1 MAALLKFKEKNGM
14 ERISTDYFHR
24 LYLNKDREVAKWK
37 QDTKGKVLGCI
48 SPYTPEEIIHA
59 AGMLPIEITGD
70 IDNVTLA
77 DVYMPDYA
85 CSFTR
90 GFLEKILRGD
100 YNYLDS
106 VVLTAFCDSI
116 LGMYNTCERVSKENI
131 FYLLHYPSVLL
142 DETYDYFLDELLRL
156 RAFIENLGQKEVSD
170 ESLRQSIRIYNEN
183 RGLLRKLYDLRKTDN
198 PPISGVE
205 SLEIVLSS
213 MTTHKE
219 HHNQMLKKLLR
230 NMTEQKE
237 PLTNTVRV
245 LVSGNII
252 DQPDILRIIE
262 ETGAII
268 VSDDLDTGTRYFWN
282 LVEESKKPLKAIA
295 KRYLEVPSPFRHPF
309 EDRTDYLMNMVKE
322 FRVDGVIFLT
332 GKFCDPYL
340 FDYPYL
346 EKALRE
352 EGFPT
357 LSLEQEYP
365 IARMAFKK
373 RVEAFVE
380 MLR

>member
-1 MAALLKFKEKNGM
+1 M
-14 ERISTDYFHR
+14 ERTSTDYFHR
-24 LYLNKDREVAKWK
+24 LYLNKDKEVAKWK
-37 QDTKGKVLGCI
+37 QDMKGKILGCI
-48 SPYTPEEIIHA
+48 SPYAPEEIIHA

-70 IDNVTLA
+70 VDNITLA
-77 DVYMPDYA
+77 GVYMPDYA

-100 YNYLDS
+100 YNYLDG

-116 LGMYNTCERVSKENI
+116 LGLYNTCERVLKEPN
-131 FYLLHYPSVLL
+131 FYLLHYPSVLS
-142 DETYDYFLDELLRL
+142 DNTYDYFLDELLRL

-170 ESLRQSIRIYNEN
+170 ESLSQAIRIYNEN
-183 RGLLRKLYDLRKTDN
+183 RSLLRKLYDLRKTDE

-205 SLEIVLSS
+205 ALEIVLSS
-213 MTTHKE
+213 MVTPKE
-219 HHNQMLKKLLR
+219 HHNQMLKELLR
-230 NMTEQKE
+230 NITEQKE
-237 PLTNTVRV
+237 PLTNKVRV
-245 LVSGNII
+245 LVSGHIV
-252 DQPDILRIIE
+252 DQPDILKIIE
-262 ETGAII
+262 ETEAII

-282 LVEESKKPLKAIA
+282 LVEESKKPLEAIA
-295 KRYLEVPSPFRHPF
+295 KRYLEVSSPFRRPF
-309 EDRTDYLMNMVKE
+309 EDRMDHLMNMVKG
-322 FRVDGVIFLT
+322 FHVDGVIFLT
-332 GKFCDPYL
+332 RKFCDPYL

-365 IARMAFKK
+365 IARLAFKK
-373 RVEAFVE
+373 RVEAFIE